1 MEAVSQLAVGAALL
15 QSRARLQRARA
26 LPGGVWLAHWC
37 NADTQTAYLKP
48 EHHTLSFYLEG
59 GHAVRCH
66 KAPSARGQPGALCS
80 LPAGHESR
88 WDVNG
93 SLQLLHVY
101 LPSLQLAQA
110 AECWFDQD
118 PRLVGLAER
127 IYFQDGVLAALCAC
141 MAALDWSDE
150 DARLRLQEL
159 TLDLQARLLAEHTV
173 RRAPPCELRGGLSPV
188 ARRRVLDC
196 VETRLD
202 QGVSLGDLAGAACL
216 SEFHFARMFKASFG
230 VAPHAWVM
238 QRRLARA
245 RALLADGHSSPDDI
259 ARRCGYAHASHL
271 NAALRRA
278 GLAPAAALRRRRV
291 AQMSS
296 AVTFLTSSI
305 TA

>member
-15 QSRARLQRARA
+15 QSRARLLRACG
-26 LPGGVWLAHWC
+26 LPGGVWLAHWG

-48 EHHTLSFYLEG
+48 EHHTLSFYLKG

-66 KAPSARGQPGALCS
+66 QAPSARGEPGALCS

-110 AECWFDQD
+110 AERWFDHD

-127 IYFQDGVLAALCAC
+127 IYFQDDALAALCAG
-141 MAALDWSDE
+141 MAALDWSDG
-150 DARLRLQEL
+150 DAGLRLQQL
-159 TLDLQARLLAEHTV
+159 SLDLQARLLAEHTV
-173 RRAPPCELRGGLSPV
+173 HRVPLRGLRGGLSAA
-188 ARRRVLDC
+188 ARRRVLAC
-196 VETRLD
+196 VESRLD
-202 QGVSLGDLAGAACL
+202 QGVSLSDLADAACL

-245 RALLADGHSSPDDI
+245 RALLADAHMPLDEV
-259 ARRCGYAHASHL
+259 ARRCGYAHASHM

-278 GLAPAAALRRRRV
+278 GLASAAAQRR
-291 AQMSS
+291 
-296 AVTFLTSSI
+296 
-305 TA
+305 